1 MLFASG
7 NEIQWNKDGS
17 RESCVVI
24 IVLVTI
30 SLQFLYLHNENKD
43 NVSIG
48 EMVRLY
54 KGWEVFLNRPQIN
67 EYLHY

>member
-1 MLFASG
+1 MLSASG

-17 RESCVVI
+17 RESCIVI

-30 SLQFLYLHNENKD
+30 SLQFHYLHKKNKN

-48 EMVRLY
+48 EML
-54 KGWEVFLNRPQIN
+54 GLNKRW
-67 EYLHY
+67 